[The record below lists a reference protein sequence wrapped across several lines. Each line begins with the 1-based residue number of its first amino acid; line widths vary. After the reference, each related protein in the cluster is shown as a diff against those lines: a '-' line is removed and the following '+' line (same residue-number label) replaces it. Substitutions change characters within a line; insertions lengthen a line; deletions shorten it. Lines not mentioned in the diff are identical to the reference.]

1 MEFMV
6 HTRAPSDPIASLLTA
21 LRLGVA
27 LAVQVLAGLLLLL
40 VAGLVALVTAIAGI
54 TLAGA
59 AIAMRLTAS
68 RRAGAAQTA
77 PVADGAIT
85 LEARRTPRGWTVE

>member
-1 MEFMV
+1 MV
-6 HTRAPSDPIASLLTA
+6 QTRAPSDPIASMLAA
-21 LRLGVA
+21 LRLGAA
-27 LAVQVLAGLLLLL
+27 LIVQVLAGLLLVL

-54 TLAGA
+54 TLAAA

-68 RRAGAAQTA
+68 RRAGAPQTA
-77 PVADGAIT
+77 QAADGAMT

>member
-1 MEFMV
+1 MV
-6 HTRAPSDPIASLLTA
+6 QTRAPSDPVASLLAA
-21 LRLGVA
+21 LRMGVA
-27 LAVQVLAGLLLLL
+27 LTVQVLAGLMLVL

-54 TLAGA
+54 TLAAA

-68 RRAGAAQTA
+68 RQRRPSQTT
-77 PVADGAIT
+77 PVAEGIT

>member
-1 MEFMV
+1 MV
-6 HTRAPSDPIASLLTA
+6 QTRAPSDPIASLLAA
-21 LRLGVA
+21 LRMGVA
-27 LAVQVLAGLLLLL
+27 LAVQVLAGLMLVL

-54 TLAGA
+54 TLAAA

-68 RRAGAAQTA
+68 RQARRSQTS
-77 PVADGAIT
+77 PVAEGIT